1 MGDVL
6 EIRPKTL
13 NKRYKNHSYML
24 IFDKESKQWS
34 WEVTYVETTIF
45 KGELK
50 PTMNAAMRAAEKHI
64 DKTLEIKG

>member
-34 WEVTYVETTIF
+34 WEVTYVATTIF